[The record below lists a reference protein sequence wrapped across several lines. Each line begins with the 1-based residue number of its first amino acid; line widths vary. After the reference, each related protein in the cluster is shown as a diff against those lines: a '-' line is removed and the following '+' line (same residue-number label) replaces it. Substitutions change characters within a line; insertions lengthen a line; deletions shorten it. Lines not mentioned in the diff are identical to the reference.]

1 MPTGARVLLL
11 PERRRFAGQGFSPAF
26 AHIACRFHQTAGTAG
41 ESAQL
46 QRHFRCEPDGW
57 PLAALCRQTGQ
68 GDAGDGQWLLADPVH
83 LQIEMRDAR
92 LMAWDTMELS
102 ESEIE
107 AIHQA
112 LAPVFADAGCR
123 FPSGDGRFF
132 VCADTSEQMPA
143 FTPAPEMLGCTLSE
157 HLPTER
163 RWAAL
168 FNECQVILYNHP
180 LNVERQRHGQPTV
193 NALWFWGQGV
203 LPSAVRHRFA
213 RIESSAWDIRALA
226 AQGVADSD
234 GDGELLDLRQPRDW
248 LAVEAAF
255 DPEREMLFDFA
266 DGALWRWRPS
276 YRWQLWRRRSIAL
289 V

>member
-26 AHIACRFHQTAGTAG
+26 ARIARRFHQTAGTAG

-57 PLAALCRQTGQ
+57 PLAALCRQAGP

-83 LQIEMRDAR
+83 LQMEMRDAR
-92 LMAWDTMELS
+92 LMAWDTLPLS
-102 ESEIE
+102 GSETD

-112 LAPVFADAGCR
+112 LAPVFADAGYR
-123 FPSGDGRFF
+123 FLGGDGRFF
-132 VCADTSEQMPA
+132 LRAATDEVLPA
-143 FTPAPEMLGCTLSE
+143 FTPAPEMLGCTLSD
-157 HLPTER
+157 HLPAER
-163 RWAAL
+163 RWTAL

-180 LNVERQRHGQPTV
+180 LNVERQRRGMATV
-193 NALWFWGQGV
+193 NALWFWGQGA
-203 LPSAVRHRFA
+203 LPSAVHHGFA

-226 AQGVADSD
+226 AQGMAD
-234 GDGELLDLRQPRDW
+234 GGGELLDLRQPRDW

-255 DPEREMLFDFA
+255 DPARETRFDFA
-266 DGALWRWRPS
+266 DGTLWRWRPS
-276 YRWQLWRRRSIAL
+276 YRWQVWRRRSIAL
-289 V
+289 A